1 MARGLALLLP
11 RMGELRS
18 RDQYSIDQSEA
29 SSIDQSE
36 ASRIGQSEAAHL
48 GSRLTGPESD
58 VKLSVTKGFVPAPGG
73 N

>member
-11 RMGELRS
+11 RMGDLRS
-18 RDQYSIDQSEA
+18 CLTSIGELEASSNGQSEA
-29 SSIDQSE
+29 SNVD
-36 ASRIGQSEAAHL
+36 QSEAAHL